1 MKDQITFK
9 LSRSSGSMK
18 EKSKPN
24 IKLKRGRKSKKLPPA
39 SPGKIEYYNTK
50 KMNSPQYTDSNY
62 SEDEGLED
70 YKIDGYH
77 PVHVG
82 EILLDRYVIMQK
94 LGYGHFST
102 AWLALDNNNG
112 NYVAIKI
119 QKSDERYIQG
129 AYDEIEI
136 LQALAKKNFDKEWIS
151 SLREY
156 YKDEPEKLKELET
169 VEHTQVVQLLN
180 SFIHNGQNGKH
191 FCMVF
196 EVMGV
201 TLLEIIK
208 RYNYKGIP
216 LPLVRI
222 ITKQILIGLDFLHR
236 ICHIIHTDLKPEN
249 VLVCLTE
256 DELRNIQETGTYV
269 LDTGNN
275 RDSKTVSKNDSE
287 DEKDSN
293 NNSILN
299 EVKIDG
305 DLSLSM
311 SIKKRQKFKRK
322 QMRILEKY
330 GLSKKEIK
338 EKMDEIMDN
347 KKSKETEIDINNYD
361 LEDLIERPRIAS
373 VPKVNLDL
381 YSHEKEKKEKKNK
394 KKLNEEDSEEFDES
408 EDIMDYYEKSQPY
421 FDINLLEYSKT
432 LQGYIKEKNRILH
445 DENYRRFALT
455 RNDALSKA
463 KTDEEKIAIY
473 RKLNEEYGSR
483 GKEIDHSI
491 EVKICD
497 IGNACWFNYHF
508 STIIQTRQY
517 RSPEV
522 LIGVNYNETSDIWSL
537 ACIIFELV
545 TGDFLFQPEKG
556 ETFTKNDDH
565 VAKFMQTLGKMPKN
579 FAKRGEYYNKFFT
592 KEGKMRRVK
601 EIKYVP
607 LKDILVKKYH
617 FKENEAQALTDFLL
631 PMLEFYPER
640 RASARELLRHPWLTM
655 PPNYDYHMSEAEI
668 FKMNMKENLLGKTK
682 ENEIKDPRMELNKD
696 RDVYSSDSELN
707 EADCED
713 NNLKPKDINKNEEDD
728 DDDNQLG
735 DGNPDKI
742 NIPNYNNSFCMY
754 GQFVDL
760 TSLDQPNPQ
769 FDKIIDKDL

>member
-1 MKDQITFK
+1 
-9 LSRSSGSMK
+9 
-18 EKSKPN
+18 
-24 IKLKRGRKSKKLPPA
+24 
-39 SPGKIEYYNTK
+39 
-50 KMNSPQYTDSNY
+50 MNSSKYTDSNY

-82 EILLDRYVIMQK
+82 EILLDRYIIMQK

-112 NYVAIKI
+112 NYVAIKV

-136 LQALAKKNFDKEWIS
+136 LQSLAKKNFDKEWIR
-151 SLREY
+151 SLKEY
-156 YKDEPEKLKELET
+156 YKDDKEKLSELET

-249 VLVCLTE
+249 VLVCLTQ

-275 RDSKTVSKNDSE
+275 NQNSE
-287 DEKDSN
+287 ENSRNISENKKDKEKEKEITNFEIKEKKIKEEEKESNIESSTTELTLDEN
-293 NNSILN
+293 NN
-299 EVKIDG
+299 
-305 DLSLSM
+305 M
-311 SIKKRQKFKRK
+311 SIFIDKEVDLKGVGKKARKKRQRYKKK
-322 QMRILEKY
+322 KKKMLEKY
-330 GLSKKEIK
+330 GLSNVEI
-338 EKMDEIMDN
+338 EDKM
-347 KKSKETEIDINNYD
+347 TEVINDINLEMEKEQFEENVKHFD
-361 LEDLIERPRIAS
+361 LDDIIERPRIAS
-373 VPKVNLDL
+373 VPKVNLNL
-381 YSHEKEKKEKKNK
+381 YSHEKNK
-394 KKLNEEDSEEFDES
+394 RQKSEENSEES
-408 EDIMDYYEKSQPY
+408 EEIKYDDDENNDIIP
-421 FDINLLEYSKT
+421 FDINLLEYSKSI
-432 LQGYIKEKNRILH
+432 QGYIKERNRILH
-445 DENYRRFALT
+445 DETYRRFAIT
-455 RNDALSKA
+455 RNEALSKA
-463 KTDEEKIAIY
+463 KTDDEKIEVY
-473 RKLNEEYGSR
+473 KKFNNEYNTR
-483 GKEIDHSI
+483 GKEIDPSI

-497 IGNACWFNYHF
+497 IGNACWFDYHF

-537 ACIIFELV
+537 ACIVFELV

-556 ETFTKNDDH
+556 DTFTKNDDH
-565 VAKFMQTLGKMPKN
+565 VAKFIYTLGKMPKN

-592 KEGKMRRVK
+592 KEGKLRR
-601 EIKYVP
+601 IKNRKFIG

-617 FKENEAQALTDFLL
+617 FKEFEAQALTDFLL
-631 PMLEFYPER
+631 PMLEYYPER

-655 PPNYDYHMSEAEI
+655 PPNYDYRMSDTEI
-668 FKMNMKENLLGKTK
+668 FKMNMRENLLGNYYDIDERKKDK
-682 ENEIKDPRMELNKD
+682 ENDD

-713 NNLKPKDINKNEEDD
+713 NDKKAKIQDDEDD
-728 DDDNQLG
+728 DTQLG
-735 DGNPDKI
+735 DNNPDKI

-769 FDKIIDKDL
+769 FDKIIDKDLL

>member
-1 MKDQITFK
+1 MKK
-9 LSRSSGSMK
+9 
-18 EKSKPN
+18 
-24 IKLKRGRKSKKLPPA
+24 
-39 SPGKIEYYNTK
+39 
-50 KMNSPQYTDSNY
+50 
-62 SEDEGLED
+62 
-70 YKIDGYH
+70 
-77 PVHVG
+77 
-82 EILLDRYVIMQK
+82 
-94 LGYGHFST
+94 
-102 AWLALDNNNG
+102 
-112 NYVAIKI
+112 
-119 QKSDERYIQG
+119 
-129 AYDEIEI
+129 
-136 LQALAKKNFDKEWIS
+136 
-151 SLREY
+151 
-156 YKDEPEKLKELET
+156 
-169 VEHTQVVQLLN
+169 
-180 SFIHNGQNGKH
+180 
-191 FCMVF
+191 
-196 EVMGV
+196 
-201 TLLEIIK
+201 
-208 RYNYKGIP
+208 
-216 LPLVRI
+216 
-222 ITKQILIGLDFLHR
+222 
-236 ICHIIHTDLKPEN
+236 
-249 VLVCLTE
+249 
-256 DELRNIQETGTYV
+256 
-269 LDTGNN
+269 
-275 RDSKTVSKNDSE
+275 
-287 DEKDSN
+287 
-293 NNSILN
+293 
-299 EVKIDG
+299 
-305 DLSLSM
+305 
-311 SIKKRQKFKRK
+311 
-322 QMRILEKY
+322 LEKY
-330 GLSKKEIK
+330 GLSKSEIQIKMKEII
-338 EKMDEIMDN
+338 DEINEDKR
-347 KKSKETEIDINNYD
+347 KKEAEIDVNNYD
-361 LEDLIERPRIAS
+361 LEDLVERPRIAS

-381 YSHEKEKKEKKNK
+381 FSHEKNNDNKKSKKDK
-394 KKLNEEDSEEFDES
+394 KKLNEEESEESEESDE
-408 EDIMDYYEKSQPY
+408 DLMDFYEKSQPY

-432 LQGYIKEKNRILH
+432 LQGYIKERNRILH

-483 GKEIDHSI
+483 GKEIDPSI

-565 VAKFMQTLGKMPKN
+565 VAKFIQTLGKMPKN
-579 FAKRGEYYNKFFT
+579 FARRGEYYNKFFT

-601 EIKYVP
+601 EIKYIP
-607 LKDILVKKYH
+607 LKEILIKKYH

-655 PPNYDYHMSEAEI
+655 PPNYDYLMSEAEI
-668 FKMNMKENLLGKTK
+668 FKMTMKENLLGTNK
-682 ENEIKDPRMELNKD
+682 ENEIKDPKIELNKD
-696 RDVYSSDSELN
+696 RDVYFSDSELC

-713 NNLKPKDINKNEEDD
+713 NNLKPKAPSDNEDD
-728 DDDNQLG
+728 DDIQLG

>member
-1 MKDQITFK
+1 
-9 LSRSSGSMK
+9 
-18 EKSKPN
+18 
-24 IKLKRGRKSKKLPPA
+24 
-39 SPGKIEYYNTK
+39 
-50 KMNSPQYTDSNY
+50 MNSSKYTDSNY

-82 EILLDRYVIMQK
+82 EILLDRYIIMQK

-112 NYVAIKI
+112 NYVAIKV

-136 LQALAKKNFDKEWIS
+136 LQSLAKKNFDKEWIR
-151 SLREY
+151 SLKEY
-156 YKDEPEKLKELET
+156 YKDDKEKLSELET

-249 VLVCLTE
+249 VLVCLTQ

-275 RDSKTVSKNDSE
+275 NQNSEENSRNISKNKKDKEKEKEITNFEIKEKKIKEEEKESNIE
-287 DEKDSN
+287 SSTTELTLDEN
-293 NNSILN
+293 NN
-299 EVKIDG
+299 
-305 DLSLSM
+305 M
-311 SIKKRQKFKRK
+311 SIFIDKEVDLKGVGKKARKKRQRYKKK
-322 QMRILEKY
+322 KKKMLEKY
-330 GLSKKEIK
+330 GLSNVEI
-338 EKMDEIMDN
+338 EDKM
-347 KKSKETEIDINNYD
+347 TEVINDINLEMEKEQFEENVKNFD
-361 LEDLIERPRIAS
+361 LDDIIERPRIAS
-373 VPKVNLDL
+373 VPKVNLNL
-381 YSHEKEKKEKKNK
+381 YSHEKNK
-394 KKLNEEDSEEFDES
+394 RQKSEENSEES
-408 EDIMDYYEKSQPY
+408 EEIKYDDDENNDIIP
-421 FDINLLEYSKT
+421 FDINLLEYSKSI
-432 LQGYIKEKNRILH
+432 QGYIKERNRILH
-445 DENYRRFALT
+445 DETYRRFAIT
-455 RNDALSKA
+455 RNEALSKA
-463 KTDEEKIAIY
+463 KTDDEKIEVY
-473 RKLNEEYGSR
+473 KKFNNEYNTR
-483 GKEIDHSI
+483 GKEIDPSI

-497 IGNACWFNYHF
+497 IGNACWFDYHF

-537 ACIIFELV
+537 ACIVFELV

-556 ETFTKNDDH
+556 DTFTKNDDH
-565 VAKFMQTLGKMPKN
+565 VAKFIYTLGKMPKN

-592 KEGKMRRVK
+592 KEGKLRR
-601 EIKYVP
+601 IKNRKFIG

-617 FKENEAQALTDFLL
+617 FKEFEAQALTDFLL
-631 PMLEFYPER
+631 PMLEYYPER

-655 PPNYDYHMSEAEI
+655 PPNYDYRMSDTEI
-668 FKMNMKENLLGKTK
+668 FKMNMRENLLGNYYDIDERKKDK
-682 ENEIKDPRMELNKD
+682 ENDD

-713 NNLKPKDINKNEEDD
+713 NDKKAKIQDDEDD
-728 DDDNQLG
+728 DTQLG
-735 DGNPDKI
+735 DNNPDKI

-769 FDKIIDKDL
+769 FDKIIDKDLL